1 MTATAQRKIRVV
13 VVDDSALIRSLL
25 TSIINEAPDMEVV
38 ATASDPIVAR
48 ERIRETNP
56 DMITL
61 DVEMPRMDGL
71 EFLRR
76 LMRLR
81 PTPVL
86 MISSLTQSGSETTLS
101 ALELGAVDFLPKPT
115 VDVSNAMQ
123 GYADDIRDKIR
134 IVAAARLRRPA
145 LFAPQTVPPASR
157 LSPALLRQNAIIA
170 VGASTGGTD
179 AIKEFLDKLPANC
192 PPVMIVQHMPE
203 GFTLSFARRLDKLC
217 AMHVKEAEDGEP
229 LLRGTAYIAPG
240 HSHMRLGKGTQ
251 GFVICLDQSPPV
263 NRHRPA
269 VDVLFESVANLAA
282 AQTVAVILTG
292 MGKDGAHGMLLL
304 RQGGAITFAQDEAS
318 CVVYGMPREAVAQG
332 GVMHVHPLAQLG
344 DKVLD
349 VLRLPHERAGA

>member
-1 MTATAQRKIRVV
+1 MNTSTSRKIRIV

-115 VDVSNAMQ
+115 LDVSNTMQ
-123 GYADDIRDKIR
+123 SYADDIHDKIR
-134 IVAAARLRRPA
+134 MVAAARLRRPA
-145 LFAPQTVPPASR
+145 LFAAAPKAAPPR
-157 LSPALLRQNAIIA
+157 LAPSLLRQNAIIA

-203 GFTLSFARRLDKLC
+203 GFTLSFAKRLDKLC
-217 AMHVKEAEDGEP
+217 AMQVKEAEDGEP

-251 GFVICLDQSPPV
+251 GFVICLDQGPPV

-269 VDVLFESVANLAA
+269 VDVLFASVASLAA

-292 MGKDGAHGMLLL
+292 MGKDGAQGMLQL
-304 RQGGAITFAQDEAS
+304 REGGAITFAQDEAS

-332 GVMHVHPLAQLG
+332 GVMHVHPLSQLA
-344 DKVLD
+344 DKVMD
-349 VLRLPHERAGA
+349 CLRLPHEREGT